1 MGHIVSIKRTPDDKI
16 VRHFQYALARTHAA
30 LDEYCKDALP
40 NTLVMA
46 SLAQAKAFLSSVEKE
61 MRQKL

>member
-1 MGHIVSIKRTPDDKI
+1 MGHSVTVRKPDDKI
-16 VRHFQYALARTHAA
+16 IRHFQYALARTHAA
-30 LDEYCKDALP
+30 LNEYSRDALP

-61 MRQKL
+61 MRNRL